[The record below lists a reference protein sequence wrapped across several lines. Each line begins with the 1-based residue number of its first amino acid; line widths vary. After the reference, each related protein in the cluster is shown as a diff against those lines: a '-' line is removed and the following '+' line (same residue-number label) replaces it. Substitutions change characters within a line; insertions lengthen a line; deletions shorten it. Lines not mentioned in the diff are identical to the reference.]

1 MASLDEYGCRIGP
14 GEGMAARFGSVVAM
28 VPSWQPGQRAVL
40 EQILDVVERAG
51 DQRAPGRALSRQL
64 AGLLTY
70 EDPAGVPTFAA
81 FAQAEDGLAVFVHGD
96 LDVAVTRSGEDEL
109 VSGRH
114 VATWVDRIV
123 DEPIDFVAVA
133 AEGAGTRELDER
145 LDLRAG
151 IVPAGSLLLA
161 AAPARAPSEPG
172 PVAQP
177 AGKVARAKTTL
188 DGAAEDLGQV
198 RGGLVDAEAAGA
210 APVSQEET
218 SSFRT
223 IALRGVTLDE
233 PRAPLPIGGEPPAD
247 QPAVAPPL
255 GLLLFD
261 DGTTFSLDGEVVV
274 GREPDGDPRVA
285 SGDAQ
290 PLVVTDTERSVSRL
304 HLRIVLQGGAV
315 ELIDLRSANGTAI
328 RRPRTRRRDSDP
340 SRGFQDDSQPA
351 RSGKPHVHVHSSG
364 SGAGGGVTD

>member
-1 MASLDEYGCRIGP
+1 
-14 GEGMAARFGSVVAM
+14 
-28 VPSWQPGQRAVL
+28 
-40 EQILDVVERAG
+40 
-51 DQRAPGRALSRQL
+51 
-64 AGLLTY
+64 
-70 EDPAGVPTFAA
+70 A

-151 IVPAGSLLLA
+151 IVPAGSLLLSA
-161 AAPARAPSEPG
+161 
-172 PVAQP
+172 
-177 AGKVARAKTTL
+177 
-188 DGAAEDLGQV
+188 
-198 RGGLVDAEAAGA
+198 
-210 APVSQEET
+210 
-218 SSFRT
+218 
-223 IALRGVTLDE
+223 
-233 PRAPLPIGGEPPAD
+233 
-247 QPAVAPPL
+247 APPL

-328 RRPRTRRRDSDP
+328 RRPRDS
-340 SRGFQDDSQPA
+340 A
-351 RSGKPHVHVHSSG
+351 
-364 SGAGGGVTD
+364 